1 MHYYELENDCIMNHF
16 RIPVKSFN
24 IDLSVL
30 LIFYDFDLTSRV
42 LLNLGT
48 LTPGV
53 VFTLCSLS
61 GYRYQFTTTTVA

>member
-1 MHYYELENDCIMNHF
+1 MNHLS
-16 RIPVKSFN
+16 IPVKSFN
-24 IDLSVL
+24 IDLSGL

-53 VFTLCSLS
+53 VFTFMQFIGLS
-61 GYRYQFTTTTVA
+61 ISIYYN